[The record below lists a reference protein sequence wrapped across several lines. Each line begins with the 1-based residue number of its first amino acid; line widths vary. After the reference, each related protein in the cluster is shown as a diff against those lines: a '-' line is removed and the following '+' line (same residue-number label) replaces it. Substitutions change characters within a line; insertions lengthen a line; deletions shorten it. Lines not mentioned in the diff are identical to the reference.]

1 MKDTSTA
8 DRYRRDLLRTV
19 VLAMSLIV
27 AGCAVSPD
35 RADFPSRAPAPV
47 PPVDPNGIADAVPR
61 AEPLSKRGNMPVY
74 EVFGKRYYT
83 LTSAVGY
90 HEQGIASWYG
100 PTFHGKLTSSGEVY
114 DMHAMTAAH
123 KTLPL
128 PSYVQVTNLSNG
140 RSAIVRVNDRGPFHD
155 GRIIDLSY
163 AAATKLGVVGP
174 GTAQVE
180 VRAITPDNNAVAVPV
195 AVSARAVSADPQRR
209 VYLQVGAFGSRNN
222 AEQMRARL
230 GDIPAP
236 VSISEDHADHG
247 LLYRVR
253 VGPLARLNDVQPLT
267 GKINALGIDA
277 YVVVE

>member
-1 MKDTSTA
+1 MHRHRQVMSRA
-8 DRYRRDLLRTV
+8 AA
-19 VLAMSLIV
+19 LAVCLSA

-35 RADFPSRAPAPV
+35 HTGAPSRDPSPV

-61 AEPLSKRGNMPVY
+61 AEPLSKRGNMPTY

-83 LTSAVGY
+83 LSSAAGY
-90 HEQGIASWYG
+90 QERGIASWYG

-123 KTLPL
+123 KSLPL
-128 PSYVQVTNLSNG
+128 PSYVQVTNLNNG
-140 RSAIVRVNDRGPFHD
+140 RSAVVRVNDRGPFHD
-155 GRIIDLSY
+155 GRIIDLSF
-163 AAATKLGVVGP
+163 AAATKLGIVGP

-180 VRAITPDNNAVAVPV
+180 VRAITPAASPTANPV
-195 AVSARAVSADPQRR
+195 RQVSAQTDAR
-209 VYLQVGAFGSRNN
+209 VYLQVGAFGSRLN

-230 GDIPAP
+230 ANISAP
-236 VSISEDHADHG
+236 VSISEDRAERG
-247 LLYRVR
+247 SLFRVR
-253 VGPLARLNDVQPLT
+253 VGPVARLDDVQQLT

>member
-1 MKDTSTA
+1 MSRA
-8 DRYRRDLLRTV
+8 AA
-19 VLAMSLIV
+19 LALSLIA

-35 RADFPSRAPAPV
+35 RAGSPSRA
-47 PPVDPNGIADAVPR
+47 PVDPNGIADAVPR
-61 AEPLSKRGNMPVY
+61 AEPLSKRGNMPMY

-83 LTSAVGY
+83 LSTAAGY
-90 HEQGIASWYG
+90 QERGIASWYG

-128 PSYVQVTNLSNG
+128 PSYVQVTHLGNG

-180 VRAITPDNNAVAVPV
+180 VRAITPGGSTAATPV
-195 AVSARAVSADPQRR
+195 RQVSAPADRR
-209 VYLQVGAFGSRNN
+209 VYLQVGAFGSRLN
-222 AEQMRARL
+222 AEQLRARL
-230 GDIPAP
+230 ADIPAP
-236 VSISEDHADHG
+236 VSISEDHADRG
-247 LLYRVR
+247 PLFRVR
-253 VGPLARLNDVQPLT
+253 VGPLARLDDLQQLT

>member
-1 MKDTSTA
+1 MQDGSTT
-8 DRYRRDLLRTV
+8 DRHGQGPFRVTALV
-19 VLAMSLIV
+19 VSLII

-35 RADFPSRAPAPV
+35 RTDLPARSPAPV

-83 LTSAVGY
+83 LSSAVGY

-114 DMHAMTAAH
+114 DMHGMTAAH

-180 VRAITPDNNAVAVPV
+180 VRAITPGGNAAPAPV
-195 AVSARAVSADPQRR
+195 AVSARQVSTDPLRR
-209 VYLQVGAFGSRNN
+209 VYLQVGAFGNRSN

-236 VSISEDHADHG
+236 ISISEDRADHG

-253 VGPLARLNDVQPLT
+253 IGPLARLDDVQQLT

-277 YVVVE
+277 YVVME

>member
-1 MKDTSTA
+1 MSRA
-8 DRYRRDLLRTV
+8 AA
-19 VLAMSLIV
+19 LALSLIA

-35 RADFPSRAPAPV
+35 RAGQSSRGPLSV
-47 PPVDPNGIADAVPR
+47 PPADPHDIADAVPR

-83 LTSAVGY
+83 LSSAAGY
-90 HEQGIASWYG
+90 QERGIASWYG

-163 AAATKLGVVGP
+163 AAATKLGIVGP

-180 VRAITPDNNAVAVPV
+180 VRAITPAANPAATPV
-195 AVSARAVSADPQRR
+195 RQVNTQADRR
-209 VYLQVGAFGSRNN
+209 LYLQVGAFGSRLN

-230 GDIPAP
+230 ADIPAP
-236 VSISEDHADHG
+236 VSISEDHAAHG
-247 LLYRVR
+247 PLFRVR
-253 VGPLARLNDVQPLT
+253 VGPLARLDDLQQLT

-277 YVVVE
+277 YVVAE